1 MRRFSHQPSKRNLQ
15 RFSAMGKKSQE
26 VQRARWEADADPQEL
41 ADLAANPPL
50 VEGDAIGAIQWTNFR
65 TGKVTRWTVLRGD
78 RTNNYRLRSPDGRE
92 SKPHGMAWILEKVR
106 PVILTRCRFSRLAS
120 CRRGHVLR

>member
-1 MRRFSHQPSKRNLQ
+1 
-15 RFSAMGKKSQE
+15 MGKKSQE
-26 VQRARWEADADPQEL
+26 IQRARRVSSVDPAAL

-50 VEGDAIGAIQWTNFR
+50 AEGDAIGAIQWTNFK

-78 RTNNYRLRSPDGRE
+78 RTNNYRLRSPDGRV

-106 PVILTRCRFSRLAS
+106 PVILTR
-120 CRRGHVLR
+120 